1 MQNLRSLKPYF
12 ERYRGTLFAGVVY
25 IILSNGFTVYM
36 PLAIRDAFDE
46 LQTSITEEAILRY
59 ALIIVGAAALGGF
72 FRYHIRQTI
81 IRVSRKIEYD
91 LRQNLWEHIQ
101 RLPLRFFNVNSAGDI
116 MARCTNDV
124 SAVRMF
130 VGPAVMYTL
139 DTVAR
144 LGIVVA
150 IMISIDAA
158 VTFYALLPLPILSYA
173 VYAVGRRMHKRYS
186 DVQDKFSELSTKA
199 QENFAGIKAV
209 KSYRAEER
217 EIDEFSRLG
226 EAYLEKNMRLAR
238 IQSLFFPFLLLTS
251 GVSIVVVVWAGGAE
265 VIGGDL
271 TLGDLTALTVYVG
284 LLVWPVVALGWVVH
298 IVQQG
303 EAGMKRIKRVF
314 NESITI
320 ADDDTRVDPEL
331 RPARGEI
338 EFRDVTFKHSENAPP
353 TLKNLSFTIPAGST
367 VAIMGKTGSGKST
380 LLELVPRFAD
390 PNEGAVLIDGRDL
403 REYPLRALRESIGF
417 SRQEAFLF
425 SADVETNVGYA
436 LDEPD
441 RERVE
446 RAAAIAQFAPDVA
459 EMTDGYR
466 TTIGER
472 GVTLSGGQKQRAA
485 IARALLVDPLILLLD
500 DSFSA
505 VDTGTEEEILKGLR
519 EFMKDRTSVIVCHRV
534 STAKEADFVMILEDG
549 KIAERGTH
557 DELIARDGW
566 YAEINRRQTLEKEI
580 EEID

>member
-1 MQNLRSLKPYF
+1 MQNLRALKPYF
-12 ERYRGTLFAGVVY
+12 KRYRGTLLAGVVY
-25 IILSNGFTVYM
+25 ILLSNGFTVYM
-36 PLAIRDAFDE
+36 PLAIRDAFNE
-46 LQTSITEEAILRY
+46 LQTEITDEAILRY

-91 LRQNLWEHIQ
+91 LRQDLWEHIQ
-101 RLPLRFFNVNSAGDI
+101 RLPLRFFNVNSVGDI

-130 VGPAVMYTL
+130 VGPAVMYSL
-139 DTVAR
+139 DTLAR
-144 LGIVVA
+144 LAIVVA

-158 VTFYALLPLPILSYA
+158 VTLYALLPLPILSYA
-173 VYAVGRRMHKRYS
+173 VYAVGRRMHKRYTA
-186 DVQDKFSELSTKA
+186 VQDKFSELSTKA
-199 QENFAGIKAV
+199 QENYAGMKTV
-209 KSYRAEER
+209 KSYLAEDR

-226 EAYLEKNMRLAR
+226 EEYLRKNMRLAR
-238 IQSLFFPFLLLTS
+238 IQALFFPFLLLTS
-251 GVSIVVVVWAGGAE
+251 GVSIVVVVWAGGAD
-265 VIGGDL
+265 VISGDL
-271 TLGDLTALTVYVG
+271 MIGDLIALTVYVG
-284 LLVWPVVALGWVVH
+284 LLVWPVIALGWVVH

-303 EAGMKRIKRVF
+303 EAGMKRILRVF
-314 NESITI
+314 NEPIAI
-320 ADDDTRVDPEL
+320 ADDEKVDPTL
-331 RPARGEI
+331 TPTRGEI

-353 TLKNLSFTIPAGST
+353 TLKNLSFAIPAGST
-367 VAIMGKTGSGKST
+367 VAIMGKTGAGKST
-380 LLELVPRFAD
+380 LLDLIPRFAE
-390 PNEGAVLIDGRDL
+390 PNEGAVLIDGRDV
-403 REYPLRALRESIGF
+403 REYPLRKLRGAVGF
-417 SRQEAFLF
+417 ARQEAFLF
-425 SADVETNVGYA
+425 SADVETNVAYA

-446 RAAAIAQFAPDVA
+446 RAAQIAQFAPDVA
-459 EMTDGYR
+459 DMTEGYR
-466 TTIGER
+466 TMIGER

-534 STAKEADFVMILEDG
+534 STAKEADFVVVIGDG
-549 KIAERGTH
+549 KVAERGTH

-580 EEID
+580 EELD

>member
-1 MQNLRSLKPYF
+1 MQNLRALKPYF
-12 ERYRGTLFAGVVY
+12 KRYRGTLLAGVVY
-25 IILSNGFTVYM
+25 ILLSNGFTVYM
-36 PLAIRDAFDE
+36 PLAIRDAFNE
-46 LQTSITEEAILRY
+46 LQTEITDEAILRY

-91 LRQNLWEHIQ
+91 LRQDLWEHIQ
-101 RLPLRFFNVNSAGDI
+101 RLPLRFFNVNSVGDI

-130 VGPAVMYTL
+130 VGPAVMYSL
-139 DTVAR
+139 DTLAR
-144 LGIVVA
+144 LAIVVA

-158 VTFYALLPLPILSYA
+158 VTLYALLPLPILSYA
-173 VYAVGRRMHKRYS
+173 VYAVGRRMHKRYTA
-186 DVQDKFSELSTKA
+186 VQDKFSELSTKA
-199 QENFAGIKAV
+199 QENYAGMKTV
-209 KSYRAEER
+209 KSYLAEDR

-226 EAYLEKNMRLAR
+226 EEYLRKNMRLAR
-238 IQSLFFPFLLLTS
+238 IQALFFPFLLLTS
-251 GVSIVVVVWAGGAE
+251 GVSIVVVVWAGGAN
-265 VIGGDL
+265 VISGDL
-271 TLGDLTALTVYVG
+271 MIGDLTALTVYVG
-284 LLVWPVVALGWVVH
+284 LLVWPVIALGWVVH

-303 EAGMKRIKRVF
+303 EAGMKRILRVF
-314 NESITI
+314 NEPIAI
-320 ADDDTRVDPEL
+320 ADDEKVDPTL
-331 RPARGEI
+331 TPTRGEI

-353 TLKNLSFTIPAGST
+353 TLKNLSLAIPAGST
-367 VAIMGKTGSGKST
+367 VAIMGKTGAGKST
-380 LLELVPRFAD
+380 LLDLIPRFAE
-390 PNEGAVLIDGRDL
+390 PNEGAVLIDGRDV
-403 REYPLRALRESIGF
+403 REYPLRALRGAVGF
-417 SRQEAFLF
+417 ARQEAFLF
-425 SADVETNVGYA
+425 SANVETNVAYA

-446 RAAAIAQFAPDVA
+446 RAAEIAQFAPDVA
-459 EMTDGYR
+459 DMTDGYR
-466 TTIGER
+466 TMIGER

-519 EFMKDRTSVIVCHRV
+519 RFMKDRTSVIVCHRV
-534 STAKEADFVMILEDG
+534 STAKEADFVVVIEDG
-549 KIAERGTH
+549 KVAERGTH

-580 EEID
+580 EELD